1 MVCAIDGK
9 EFKGLVD
16 TGADVSIIK
25 ANDWPSDWPTV
36 DPASTLIGAGGLQ
49 HPRKSAHLRLVHGPD
64 GQTARIAPFI
74 APVPCTLWGR
84 DVLGQFGTT
93 VSINTDSHQTLFS

>member
-36 DPASTLIGAGGLQ
+36 DPASTLTGAGGLQ

-84 DVLGQFGTT
+84 DVL
-93 VSINTDSHQTLFS
+93 